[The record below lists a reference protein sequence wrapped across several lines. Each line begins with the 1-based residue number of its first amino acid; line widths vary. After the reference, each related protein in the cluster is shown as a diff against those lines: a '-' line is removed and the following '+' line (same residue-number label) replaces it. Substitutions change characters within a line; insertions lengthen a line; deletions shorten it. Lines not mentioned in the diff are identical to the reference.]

1 MEEAK
6 ETTQDMWNVKYQKY
20 INEGMTEDQ
29 AGEKAH
35 AKTLWAVKRNFF
47 ARFEDFLLNY
57 LRLKDD
63 DTYQEITSDLEEK
76 IEKGVDINKALNRVI
91 PRYKSKF
98 EGLFVQDEESEEEEE
113 NEDDEE

>member
-1 MEEAK
+1 MS
-6 ETTQDMWNVKYQKY
+6 
-20 INEGMTEDQ
+20 EDQ
-29 AGEKAH
+29 AGEKAN

-47 ARFEDFLLNY
+47 ARFMDFFLNY

-91 PRYKSKF
+91 ARYKSKF
-98 EGLFVQDEESEEEEE
+98 EGLFVQDEESEEEE
-113 NEDDEE
+113 NEDDEEQ